1 MMVNFE
7 GTSEATLR
15 LLFTDRGWEGGWGG
29 IYPYHKMTVTQWSYY
44 ISKGQKLVESND
56 MKRLIK
62 TEGSTP

>member
-15 LLFTDRGWEGGWGG
+15 LLFTDRGWGGGGG

-44 ISKGQKLVESND
+44 MRKGQKLVREQ
-56 MKRLIK
+56 
-62 TEGSTP
+62 

>member
-15 LLFTDRGWEGGWGG
+15 LLFTDRGWGGGGG

-44 ISKGQKLVESND
+44 MSKGQKLVREQ
-56 MKRLIK
+56 
-62 TEGSTP
+62 